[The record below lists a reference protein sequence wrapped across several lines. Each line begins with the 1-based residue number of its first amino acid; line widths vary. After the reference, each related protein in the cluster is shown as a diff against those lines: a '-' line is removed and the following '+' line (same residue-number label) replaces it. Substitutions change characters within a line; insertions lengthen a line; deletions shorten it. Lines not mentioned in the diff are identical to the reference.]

1 MIRLV
6 FRDIRSS
13 LGRWIAIFAIIALGT
28 GFLAGLLQT
37 CPAMLHTIGEYV
49 RDSRLYDWC
58 VVLPDGFDGPALTA
72 ETEGVRGVRAVEA
85 AKEADALLTS
95 SAGPDVPFR
104 VHSITNDIN
113 LLTVRAGRLP
123 EAPNECFAD
132 NAGFAG
138 FTAADLGTVVT
149 VSDKNDPE
157 TRGRFAYDSYTIV
170 GVGSSPLYINYERGS
185 TTIADGRISSFLY
198 IPRDGFSAETPDTD
212 LFLALETDA
221 PIYSEA
227 YDRILRL
234 TQRRLMRFAEERLEP
249 EAVQRALLLSRNNNV
264 GFASFE
270 SDAEIVAGIA
280 RVFPVFFFLVAA
292 LVCVTTMTRMVDD
305 QRTQI
310 GVMRAL
316 GFGPGPITGIYL
328 AYSGSAALLGCVAG
342 FFLGTATI
350 PHMIWQAYN
359 IMYQQGAL
367 EIRPDLG
374 LGAALTAAFVAV
386 SCLATVLTVS
396 REVRS
401 TPAQLLRPRPPKAG
415 RQLLIERIPAL
426 RGKLDILWTVSLRN
440 LLRDR
445 GRLLMTVIG
454 VAGCTALLLAAYGIR
469 DSVGGIVGAQFDEV
483 ALYDYLVVLDREPDA
498 ATLAAFDAGPG
509 QLLDRRQLMYQGN
522 MDLDD
527 GEAVKSV
534 IVAAAA
540 PGELDGLIDFHAGD
554 APLPFPE
561 PGEALIC
568 PKLAE
573 TFRLGVGDSFSL
585 RSPDGRR
592 LDLIV
597 SGIFDNYFLNYVAI
611 DFATFTEQWGAPP
624 ERRTL
629 LADAAPGADIHRT
642 AAALLEHGGVLSV
655 VVSADTAGR
664 VTQMMQALDYIVIL
678 VIFCSGAL
686 AFIVLYNLTNIN
698 IIEHYREIATVK
710 VLGFRGSETAAY
722 VFREN
727 VLLSALGALI
737 GLPLGRLLHRFVVG
751 QIRVDQIHFELRIAP
766 MSYLWSL
773 LFTFVFVA
781 AVDGFMYFRLARIH
795 MAEALKSNE

>member
-1 MIRLV
+1 MIRLI

-37 CPAMLHTIGEYV
+37 CPAMLHTISEYV
-49 RDSRLYDWC
+49 RETKLYDWR

-72 ETEGVRGVRAVEA
+72 QAEGVRSVRAVEA
-85 AKEADALLTS
+85 AAETDALLTS
-95 SAGPDVPFR
+95 SIGPDEPFR
-104 VHSITNDIN
+104 VHSVTDSVN

-123 EAPNECFAD
+123 SAPNECFAD
-132 NAGFAG
+132 STDFSE
-138 FTAADLGTVVT
+138 ADLGTT
-149 VSDKNDPE
+149 VYVSAKNDDA
-157 TRGRFAYDSYTIV
+157 TRAAFAYDSYTVV
-170 GVGSSPLYINYERGS
+170 GVGTSPLYINYERGA
-185 TTIADGRISSFLY
+185 TTVGNGNIRAFLY

-212 LFLALETDA
+212 LFIALETDA
-221 PIYSEA
+221 PVYSES

-234 TQRRLMRFAEERLEP
+234 TQRRLMRFAEERLTP
-249 EAVQRALLLSRNNNV
+249 EEAQRAYLLSRNNNV
-264 GFASFE
+264 GFASFQ

-292 LVCVTTMTRMVDD
+292 LVCVTTMTRMVDE

-316 GFGPGPITGIYL
+316 GFGPGPITGLYL
-328 AYSGSAALLGCVAG
+328 AYSGSAACLGCVAG

-359 IMYQQGAL
+359 IMYEQGKL
-367 EIRPDLG
+367 LIRPDLG
-374 LGAALTAAFVAV
+374 LGALLTVAFLAV
-386 SCLATVLTVS
+386 SCLATALTVS

-426 RGKLDILWTVSLRN
+426 RGKLDLLWTVSLRN

-469 DSVGGIVGAQFDEV
+469 DSVGGIVGAQFGEV
-483 ALYDYLVVLDREPDA
+483 ALYDYLVVLDGEPDDA
-498 ATLAAFDAGPG
+498 ALSAFDAGPG
-509 QLLDRRQLMYQGN
+509 RQLSDRQLMYQGN

-527 GEAVKSV
+527 GETVKNV

-540 PGELDGLIDFHAGD
+540 PGELDGYIDFHSGGRS
-554 APLPFPE
+554 LEFPE
-561 PGEALIC
+561 RGEALIC

-573 TFRLGVGDSFSL
+573 TFRLGVGDSFTL
-585 RSPDGRR
+585 RAPDGRR
-592 LDLIV
+592 LELIV
-597 SGIFDNYFLNYVAI
+597 ADVFDNYFFNYIAI
-611 DFATFTEQWGAPP
+611 DIETFREQWGELP
-624 ERRTL
+624 EQRTL
-629 LADAAPGADIHRT
+629 LANAAPGADIHLT
-642 AAALLEHGGVLSV
+642 AAALLDFDRVLSV
-655 VVSADTAGR
+655 VVSEDTAGR
-664 VTQMMQALDYIVIL
+664 VAQMMQALDYIVIL

-698 IIEHYREIATVK
+698 IIERLREIATVK
-710 VLGFRGSETAAY
+710 VLGFRGRETAAY

-727 VLLSALGALI
+727 ILLSALGALL
-737 GLPLGRLLHRFVVG
+737 GLPLGRVLHRFVMS
-751 QIRVDQIHFELRIAP
+751 QIRVDLIHFELRIAP
-766 MSYLWSL
+766 ISYLWSL

-781 AVDGFMYFRLARIH
+781 AVDLFMYFRLDRIH